1 VTAGPP
7 LVSVVTVC
15 RNAAATL
22 ERTLRSVAAQDWPA
36 VEHIVIDG
44 ASTDGTAAILAR
56 WRDRL
61 AHVRREPDSGIAE
74 AFDRGIAQA
83 NGRYV
88 ALVNADDVLQ
98 PDQLRIGVEVL
109 ERTGAAV
116 VFGDLLCV
124 DAADRPL
131 FLIAGDPAYARTI
144 DHVFPSMNHPTMLVR
159 RSAYQRIGGFD
170 PRLRVAMDYDWCLR
184 APRAGLRFVHE
195 PRIVGRFSLG
205 GVSDR
210 RWLLAAREVRDDAI
224 RHGLPVSRAYGLW
237 VARVVRAAVQRGLR
251 PLLPEG
257 LHAWLRRQVNADHRP
272 VRNDGVGGER

>member
-1 VTAGPP
+1 MSAGPP

-44 ASTDGTAAILAR
+44 ASIDGTAAILAR

-61 AHVRREPDSGIAE
+61 AHVRSAPDGGIAD
-74 AFDRGIAQA
+74 AFDRGIAKA
-83 NGRYV
+83 AGRYV

-98 PDQLRIGVEVL
+98 PDQLRLGVEVL
-109 ERTGAAV
+109 ERTGADV

-131 FLIAGDPAYARTI
+131 FRIAGDPAYARTI

-170 PRLRVAMDYDWCLR
+170 PSLKVAMDYDWCLR
-184 APRAGLRFVHE
+184 AHRAGLRFVHAPE
-195 PRIVGRFSLG
+195 IVGRFSLG

-210 RWLLAAREVRDDAI
+210 RWLLAAREVRDVSI
-224 RHGLPVSRAYGLW
+224 RHGLPAPRAYGLW
-237 VARVVRAAVQRGLR
+237 LARVVRAAVQRGLR
-251 PLLPEG
+251 PFLPHR
-257 LHAWLRRQVNADHRP
+257 LHAWLRRQVNTDHRAIP
-272 VRNDGVGGER
+272 